1 MIDLKMMI
9 KDYEPDDSIF
19 SDEEPNIIMLK
30 KAIQNLNPADKI
42 ILLLYAEY
50 GSLRKTAKEL
60 NVSHTTIFKQ
70 INLIKEQIKEY
81 CNNKYPNNNMF
92 GKSE

>member
-1 MIDLKMMI
+1 MYMIIQMIDLKMMI

-50 GSLRKTAKEL
+50 GSLRKTAKRIKCK
-60 NVSHTTIFKQ
+60 SH
-70 INLIKEQIKEY
+70 
-81 CNNKYPNNNMF
+81 NNIQTN
-92 GKSE
+92 